1 MHIFLAPLISVSVE
15 FCSAAPNTLQATR
28 SFERPE
34 RNSNGKIFRR
44 PNHRYCW
51 GSSPAVPKIFG
62 CKTWREGLETNG
74 NLKSCV
80 VRPQVDFV
88 RWYYRLF
95 MATHREGASLL
106 CGCCVAGGLL
116 LGPEAS
122 KSFSEDRAACPR
134 GAWGAD
140 RSVGAF

>member
-1 MHIFLAPLISVSVE
+1 MLNFVQLPPTHYKLLDLLKGRKGTLME
-15 FCSAAPNTLQATR
+15 KYSAGRTTGAA
-28 SFERPE
+28 
-34 RNSNGKIFRR
+34 G
-44 PNHRYCW
+44 

-95 MATHREGASLL
+95 MATHREGALLL